1 MHSTSQLLIL
11 TWVAGFSSEKSNYE
25 PSISRLHL
33 NQVLGARSK
42 FFPLRSLT
50 HLRGGQSMCDT
61 EDIPLNETDR
71 DVHQFSSAIA
81 ALLSGTVN
89 LPDEQDAPQYT
100 AACRV
105 MNASGSLQS
114 LPGDGLLTIAGKYR
128 ACHRRRLQYSQ
139 ATYQINPSGD
149 KNSIRSYAAC
159 RQIDLGAGR
168 LCRRRPGAPCM
179 DAVLRARQQQRRC
192 HRAGRV
198 ARSGIPAMRPLAAG
212 SLKPNQH
219 PSSART
225 CARPCPASLPIPV
238 GKGAV

>member
-1 MHSTSQLLIL
+1 MHSTSHLLIL

-33 NQVLGARSK
+33 NQVSGALSK

-50 HLRGGQSMCDT
+50 HLRGGQGHICDT

-105 MNASGSLQS
+105 VNASGSLQS
-114 LPGDGLLTIAGKYR
+114 LPGDGLLTIAGR
-128 ACHRRRLQYSQ
+128 ACHRRWLQYSQ
-139 ATYQINPSGD
+139 ATYQINLSSD
-149 KNSIRSYAAC
+149 KI
-159 RQIDLGAGR
+159 
-168 LCRRRPGAPCM
+168 
-179 DAVLRARQQQRRC
+179 
-192 HRAGRV
+192 
-198 ARSGIPAMRPLAAG
+198 
-212 SLKPNQH
+212 
-219 PSSART
+219 
-225 CARPCPASLPIPV
+225 
-238 GKGAV
+238 